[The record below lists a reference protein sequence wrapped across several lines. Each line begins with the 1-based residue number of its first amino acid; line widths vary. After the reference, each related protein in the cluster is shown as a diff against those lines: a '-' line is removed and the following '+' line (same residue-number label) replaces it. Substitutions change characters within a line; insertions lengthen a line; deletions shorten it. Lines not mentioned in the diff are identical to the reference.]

1 MPTDV
6 VEGTSAPVRR
16 GPIRA
21 PQSLVSGLTLI
32 AIAAF
37 AIWATG
43 NLSQGTLRAMGPAM
57 LPRWLAIGLGLC
69 GIGLIVSS
77 FLVDGSPLERWYFR
91 GPLFVAVGVA
101 VFALL
106 IRPATYAVA
115 GMNITMP
122 IAGLAVAG
130 PLAMFIG
137 GFGTPD
143 VRFKEILIFAIVMT
157 LFCVGLFR
165 YALNLPIP
173 IIVIPGIIQI

>member
-6 VEGTSAPVRR
+6 DSSTPVERR

-21 PQSLVSGLTLI
+21 PQYFVSGLTLI

-57 LPRWLAIGLGLC
+57 LPRWLAIGVALCGLGL
-69 GIGLIVSS
+69 LVSA
-77 FLVDGSPLERWYFR
+77 FLADGEPLERWSFR
-91 GPLFVAVGVA
+91 GPLFVVLGVA

-106 IRPATYAVA
+106 IRPATYAIA

-122 IAGLAVAG
+122 AAGLAVAG

-143 VRFKEILIFAIVMT
+143 VRFKEIFIFAIVMT

-173 IIVIPGIIQI
+173 ILVIPGIVQI

>member
-6 VEGTSAPVRR
+6 DGTPAPAHRSA
-16 GPIRA
+16 IRA

-37 AIWATG
+37 ALWATG

-57 LPRWLAIGLGLC
+57 LPRWLAIGVGLC
-69 GIGLIVSS
+69 GVALIVSA
-77 FLVDGSPLERWYFR
+77 FIADGSPLERWSLR
-91 GPLFVAVGVA
+91 GPIFVAVGVA
-101 VFALL
+101 AFAFL
-106 IRPATYAVA
+106 IRPATYTIA
-115 GMNITMP
+115 GVNITSP

-143 VRFKEILIFAIVMT
+143 VRFKEIFIFAIVMT
-157 LFCVGLFR
+157 VFCVGLFR

-173 IIVIPGIIQI
+173 ILVIPGIIQI